1 MYSFLPF
8 ADNFR
13 LVSMTFG
20 RPTMISNISTLDLPE
35 RVIWNFENSGDME
48 QIKLQFQIETVR
60 LGIIL
65 DSLLSKVYKPWQG
78 RPPPDDQGTRSHRA
92 INNRSMDV
100 FAELQERLRDF
111 ELSLPTFLSWNEPLA
126 IETIGPCEAAILAT
140 QRNVLQAR

>member
-1 MYSFLPF
+1 
-8 ADNFR
+8 
-13 LVSMTFG
+13 
-20 RPTMISNISTLDLPE
+20 MISNISTLVLPE
-35 RVIWNFENSGDME
+35 RAIWDLGNGGDME

-65 DSLLSKVYKPWQG
+65 DSLLSKVYKPWQCK
-78 RPPPDDQGTRSHRA
+78 PPPDDQSTRSHTG
-92 INNRSMDV
+92 INNQSMDV

-126 IETIGPCEAAILAT
+126 IETIAPYEATILAT